1 MLCGIY
7 VGMASAYVLFHQ
19 KHINSGAGISAIT
32 ITSGIQRD
40 NSSGNL
46 YTQLHGAFKSIV
58 ENKRKPVTLLFT
70 VITPGFVLI
79 FSSLQSA
86 YLITGSVGFNSPQ
99 YLKPHSY
106 LSLRTLRI

>member
-19 KHINSGAGISAIT
+19 KHINPGAGISAIT

-46 YTQLHGAFKSIV
+46 YTQLHGAFKSTV

-86 YLITGSVGFNSPQ
+86 YLITGSIGFNPQ
-99 YLKPHSY
+99 YLQLHSY
-106 LSLRTLRI
+106 LSLCTLRI